1 MTDDNAWLADYLEQG
16 RQGLLAAPP
25 SAFWIVTRACNLKCH
40 YCFADARK
48 RDPDELTTVQ
58 AFAVLD
64 DLAEHGVA
72 FVTYLGGEPLM
83 RRDLFDLVDY
93 STDLGIYTAV
103 LSNGLLVKR
112 GAVQRL
118 KDAGCQMLGISIDS
132 NDPLVHD
139 AIRGVRGSL
148 IGAKRAVREAV
159 ASDMRCSVRLVITEK
174 SIAAVP
180 DLFRWALD
188 EGVEELIVI
197 PIFMVGRA
205 AGTANDRRAD
215 ILGKQLFFEALREL
229 RKLTG
234 PLGLTV
240 PHEDLACAVG
250 IELSPPQAAHRHAG
264 HAVGFEKTVGCKV
277 GRFFTSIQP
286 NGEVYLC
293 PFVHHPIGSLRTQS
307 IAEIWQHPLLRKAR
321 EHDLGCLARSVIHQG
336 RLDVP
341 DPTYRRTTEELL
353 EALAG
358 AAAPDQPKQAHGVFV
373 PFERSTTRR

>member
-159 ASDMRCSVRLVITEK
+159 ASDMRCS
-174 SIAAVP
+174 S
-180 DLFRWALD
+180 
-188 EGVEELIVI
+188 
-197 PIFMVGRA
+197 
-205 AGTANDRRAD
+205 
-215 ILGKQLFFEALREL
+215 
-229 RKLTG
+229 
-234 PLGLTV
+234 
-240 PHEDLACAVG
+240 
-250 IELSPPQAAHRHAG
+250 
-264 HAVGFEKTVGCKV
+264 
-277 GRFFTSIQP
+277 
-286 NGEVYLC
+286 
-293 PFVHHPIGSLRTQS
+293 
-307 IAEIWQHPLLRKAR
+307 
-321 EHDLGCLARSVIHQG
+321 
-336 RLDVP
+336 
-341 DPTYRRTTEELL
+341 
-353 EALAG
+353 
-358 AAAPDQPKQAHGVFV
+358 AAPRGPPTTGVRTYLASNSFSKHCGNCGNS
-373 PFERSTTRR
+373 PGHWA